1 MRYTI
6 TAIANLRH
14 YLPGAVETLVIEGGE
29 HEEAGSIVKLAGIP
43 EGEIMALKVG
53 GDVVKADYR
62 LKEGEELVIYPVL
75 SGG

>member
-1 MRYTI
+1 MKYTI

-14 YLPGAVETLVIEGGE
+14 YLPGASESMALEGGE
-29 HEEAGSIVKLAGIP
+29 NEEAGAIARLAGIP

-53 GDVVKADYR
+53 GEVVAPDYR
-62 LKEGEELVIYPVL
+62 LKEGEELVVYPVL